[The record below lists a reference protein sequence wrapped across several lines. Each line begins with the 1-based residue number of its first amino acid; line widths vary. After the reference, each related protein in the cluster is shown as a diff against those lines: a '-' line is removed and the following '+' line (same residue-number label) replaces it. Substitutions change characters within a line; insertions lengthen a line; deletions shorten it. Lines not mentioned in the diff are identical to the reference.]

1 MSNLQRENEIMELLK
16 EITYATVDYL
26 SEKLFI
32 SPSSIRRDLTNL
44 ENRGLVKR
52 THGGV
57 SLLSA
62 QPGMAPFSL
71 RIQENKREKIA
82 IVKTASKLIKQGSS
96 IFIDSSTTA
105 LNFSAFLTAD
115 MNLTVFTNNISLSH
129 LLAAKHISVYCI
141 GGLVSDCN
149 DVITTGSFAL
159 EMLNNIYA
167 DMLFFTSAALS
178 EEGVIT
184 DTNENETAIRKKML
198 SHSKAKVF
206 LCPYNRFSLTAPYKA
221 ADISDLD
228 YIISEKKLPDFF
240 MTKYNTV
247 SYLYD

>member
-1 MSNLQRENEIMELLK
+1 MGNIQREDEIMELLK
-16 EITYATVDYL
+16 EISFATVDYL

-57 SLLSA
+57 SLISA
-62 QPGMAPFSL
+62 QPGTAPFSM

-82 IVKTASKLIKQGSS
+82 VVRTASKLIKPGAS

-105 LNFSAFLTAD
+105 LNFSTFITSD
-115 MNLTVFTNNISLSH
+115 MNLTIFTNNISLAH
-129 LLAAKHISVYCI
+129 LLASKHITAYCI

-167 DMLFFTSAALS
+167 DMLFFTSSALS
-178 EEGVIT
+178 EEGIIT
-184 DTNENETAIRKKML
+184 DTNENETAIRKMML
-198 SHSKAKVF
+198 SHSKKKVF
-206 LCPYNRFSLTAPYKA
+206 LCPYNRFSLTAPYKVANA
-221 ADISDLD
+221 ADLN
-228 YIISEKKLPDFF
+228 YIVSERKLPESF
-240 MTKYNTV
+240 MNKYSDIT
-247 SYLYD
+247 YLY